1 ELKAIAD
8 SRNALVGLVFQRD
21 SLPMWSLEFWDP
33 MSAAEIQAQLVDHEK
48 REQLLLSEYWDDN
61 RSGVVTYLVL
71 SALLGV
77 ALIASRD
84 RVHKKLAGDDLAP
97 IRAIFD
103 RPISLAMLISFFV
116 ALFTIPEIGRVL
128 APVLGAASLI
138 PAVLILRQIVD
149 RPLFP
154 LLNLVVG
161 VYFIHQLREIIS
173 PLLGLYRLTFTAET
187 LILLLVCGWWLRPSR
202 LRDIPREMAR
212 SWLFR
217 CVGYALRSVFFLSAV
232 GLAAN
237 LVGYGALANLIGST
251 LIWSTYAAVV
261 LYGASRVPPLVLL
274 GMVSRHRW
282 LIRKRTAFAVHAL
295 AWYLWATATLRRA
308 ELLDNAEESV
318 TAFFSRSLPIPEVE
332 ITFGDILAAALTFYA
347 AMLLSRFIRFLL
359 AEDIYPHLR
368 LAKGRPYAIS
378 TLLHYILMSIGF
390 VLATIAIGFDMNRF
404 TLLAGAF
411 GVGIGFGLQTIVN
424 NFLSG
429 IILLTERP
437 VEVGDTIALG
447 EIFGEV
453 KSIGIRSS
461 TVRTW
466 QGAEVIVPN
475 ADLIAQQVTNWTKS
489 DRRRRIEIPVGVAY
503 GSDPRLVLE
512 TLLEVGKGGDHI
524 LAEPEPYVLFQGF
537 GDSSL
542 DFELRAWTDEFDSF
556 LQIRSQ
562 LCTQIAAA
570 LEAANLVI
578 PFPQRDLH
586 IHTGKELAQASTQDE
601 VPLAPAVAPTDDTN
615 DRDRSAGARS
625 G

>member
-1 ELKAIAD
+1 MRPDIPIAWSSPRWRIAIAHALLHTVLLVLGASSAPAQEAGTASDTAAKPAKAAVETISIAEIGTASERAKRILAEIESALAPEEETAQAAAAVPALSDRVEDLISRSQRARTAEASTFNLDRLQREWNSLGADLSAIQSKLDTRSKQIEEQIKRIRKERSIWQATREVAIAQDVSPEVIDQIGEVEAAGRAAADTANDRQAAVVRLQSDVASLSEKMKSELKAIAD

-217 CVGYALRSVFFLSAV
+217 C
-232 GLAAN
+232 
-237 LVGYGALANLIGST
+237 
-251 LIWSTYAAVV
+251 
-261 LYGASRVPPLVLL
+261 
-274 GMVSRHRW
+274 
-282 LIRKRTAFAVHAL
+282 
-295 AWYLWATATLRRA
+295 
-308 ELLDNAEESV
+308 
-318 TAFFSRSLPIPEVE
+318 
-332 ITFGDILAAALTFYA
+332 
-347 AMLLSRFIRFLL
+347 
-359 AEDIYPHLR
+359 
-368 LAKGRPYAIS
+368 
-378 TLLHYILMSIGF
+378 
-390 VLATIAIGFDMNRF
+390 
-404 TLLAGAF
+404 
-411 GVGIGFGLQTIVN
+411 
-424 NFLSG
+424 
-429 IILLTERP
+429 
-437 VEVGDTIALG
+437 
-447 EIFGEV
+447 
-453 KSIGIRSS
+453 
-461 TVRTW
+461 
-466 QGAEVIVPN
+466 
-475 ADLIAQQVTNWTKS
+475 
-489 DRRRRIEIPVGVAY
+489 
-503 GSDPRLVLE
+503 
-512 TLLEVGKGGDHI
+512 
-524 LAEPEPYVLFQGF
+524 
-537 GDSSL
+537 
-542 DFELRAWTDEFDSF
+542 
-556 LQIRSQ
+556 
-562 LCTQIAAA
+562 
-570 LEAANLVI
+570 
-578 PFPQRDLH
+578 
-586 IHTGKELAQASTQDE
+586 
-601 VPLAPAVAPTDDTN
+601 
-615 DRDRSAGARS
+615 
-625 G
+625 